1 MPLALHLLF
10 ASQAEAIQLF
20 IRADV
25 AEHGLHH
32 RHAMAV
38 DFFALLAIH
47 PMLHLTG
54 IGHPPN
60 GGSAYTGVF
69 WGNGGTAVIDLES
82 GLLVR
87 HFGRSECLRN
97 VRIL

>member
-1 MPLALHLLF
+1 LPLALHLLF

-32 RHAMAV
+32 RHAVAV

-54 IGHPPN
+54 IGRASLDFQGIGDLP
-60 GGSAYTGVF
+60 SFAFAVIRRTGVLHTQVF
-69 WGNGGTAVIDLES
+69 
-82 GLLVR
+82 
-87 HFGRSECLRN
+87 FGAMAALQ
-97 VRIL
+97 